1 MQCLYRS
8 CITDYPFWA
17 NGKFYEKLKFLAPV
31 DTQILFFIVLNLI
44 IFFPAEKIIF
54 VQVHC
59 IIFKLLLYIYYS
71 VSSRKTLSEWHELA
85 GYSTTYLFISPFG
98 NRPFLL
104 EQEHFPCNISDQGMC
119 LPIIWHVIW
128 LHWRYKKHIKLMG
141 SVWMITEKIKK
152 NKFERPITLKESE
165 PEVSWKLDFNQITS
179 NHKSFTQYIQAKAV
193 FFFFFFSCVC
203 YKRSS
208 KVRRSALFVERE
220 LVQSLGITELT
231 L

>member
-1 MQCLYRS
+1 M
-8 CITDYPFWA
+8 
-17 NGKFYEKLKFLAPV
+17 
-31 DTQILFFIVLNLI
+31 
-44 IFFPAEKIIF
+44 
-54 VQVHC
+54 
-59 IIFKLLLYIYYS
+59 
-71 VSSRKTLSEWHELA
+71 SEWHELV

-104 EQEHFPCNISDQGMC
+104 EQEHFPCNISDQRMC

-128 LHWRYKKHIKLMG
+128 LHWRYKKHIIKLMG
-141 SVWMITEKIKK
+141 SVWMITGKIKKK
-152 NKFERPITLKESE
+152 NKFQRPITLKESE

-193 FFFFFFSCVC
+193 FFFFFFFFFFFCVC

>member
-1 MQCLYRS
+1 M
-8 CITDYPFWA
+8 
-17 NGKFYEKLKFLAPV
+17 
-31 DTQILFFIVLNLI
+31 I

-71 VSSRKTLSEWHELA
+71 VSSRKILSEWHELA
-85 GYSTTYLFISPFG
+85 GYSTTYLFISLFR
-98 NRPFLL
+98 NRSFLL
-104 EQEHFPCNISDQGMC
+104 EQEHFPCNISDQRMC

-128 LHWRYKKHIKLMG
+128 LHWRYKKHIIKLMG
-141 SVWMITEKIKK
+141 SVWMITGKIKK
-152 NKFERPITLKESE
+152 KQIWATNHAKRIRTGSFLETWFQPNTFEP
-165 PEVSWKLDFNQITS
+165 Q
-179 NHKSFTQYIQAKAV
+179 V
-193 FFFFFFSCVC
+193 FHSKYSSQSRSFFFSCVC

-208 KVRRSALFVERE
+208 KVRRLALFVERE